1 MKVKELIKMLQD
13 KDPEAEVLVKEQRD
27 VVVINLPT
35 DIVDITLVTDPITK
49 SYK

>member
-13 KDPEAEVLVKEQRD
+13 KDPEAEVLVKEKRGI
-27 VVVINLPT
+27 VVLANLPNS
-35 DIVDITLVTDPITK
+35 VDITLVDSAITK